1 MDIRLTTRF
10 ITPPFSLFFMFE
22 FLVKVEYIAK
32 SKFPLVLRAVSPQP
46 GPPRRVESLTRQ
58 RLV

>member
-32 SKFPLVLRAVSPQP
+32 SKSPLVLRAVSPVHR
-46 GPPRRVESLTRQ
+46 GGWRV
-58 RLV
+58 